1 MAQLLRVA
9 NGGDRSSAQRE
20 VVLRSDEKWRGADS
34 GVTDHDLARTS
45 KANVFVVGAEDEAA
59 KLVASLRPCL
69 FTPIVVRRRGEPLR
83 LEQAAAPAGTI
94 VVYDVETLTPE
105 EQEALNRWLGTA
117 RGRVRVV
124 SCASRPLL
132 PAVEAGDFND
142 ALYYRLNVVTIHLT
156 PPAAS

>member
-1 MAQLLRVA
+1 MAQLLRLA
-9 NGGDRSSAQRE
+9 SGGDRSSAQRD
-20 VVLRSDEKWRGADS
+20 VVLRSNRQWRDAQSDI
-34 GVTDHDLARTS
+34 TDHDLARTS
-45 KANVFVVGAEDEAA
+45 KANVFVVGAEDETAE
-59 KLVASLRPCL
+59 LVASLRPCL

-83 LEQAAAPAGTI
+83 LEPVAPAGTI
-94 VVYDVETLTPE
+94 VVYDVETLTSE
-105 EQEALNRWLGTA
+105 EQDTLNQWLAAA